1 MPLGLCCRGF
11 RTLRVI
17 AGDGTAKVRP
27 LVCPN
32 SLGIRDLQGVLVGS
46 HTTSLLNALGDG
58 VTVAQQILVLFV
70 QVRILVAQ
78 LSSREA
84 SEGLVY
90 RDSSQKQP

>member
-1 MPLGLCCRGF
+1 M
-11 RTLRVI
+11 
-17 AGDGTAKVRP
+17 VRP
-27 LVCPN
+27 LVATDLFQISEHAR
-32 SLGIRDLQGVLVGS
+32 SLCREAHHQSANREL
-46 HTTSLLNALGDG
+46 LGDG